1 MSADASRARPYAFTL
16 VELLVVVGI
25 IAILIALLLPALGRA
40 RENARRTQ
48 CASNLRQLVI
58 AMGMY
63 YADNRQTYPQSAW
76 SIPTKEDWIYWQ
88 AERDLAES
96 AVARYLNGPRP
107 ELFRCPSDD
116 PDTHWVIYG
125 TSGIL
130 PPQTY
135 RYSYIMNM
143 RFTERGMFGRGGSSV
158 CLRASEKLLLIEAD
172 ERTVGTGR
180 WDAGVIYMDTQPIEE
195 LLGNRHDPR
204 RHTDFP
210 NGYPPYGPDRPDRLD
225 RGNAAFVDG
234 HVDYVTR
241 EFTWDWRNCIPSVP

>member
-1 MSADASRARPYAFTL
+1 MTARRRGSAFTL

-25 IAILIALLLPALGRA
+25 IAVLVAMLLPALGRA

-48 CASNLRQLVI
+48 CASNLRQLLM
-58 AMGMY
+58 AFTMY
-63 YADNRQTYPQSAW
+63 YADNRQAYPQSSW
-76 SIPTKEDWIYWQ
+76 SIPTKEDWVYWQ

-96 AVARYLNGPRP
+96 AVARYLNGPGP

-116 PDTHWVIYG
+116 VDSHWVIYG

-135 RYSYIMNM
+135 RYSYLMNM
-143 RFTERGMFGRGGSSV
+143 RFAERNLFFRGGSSV
-158 CLRASEKLLLIEAD
+158 CIRASEKILLIEAD
-172 ERTVGTGR
+172 EHTVGTGR

-195 LLGNRHDPR
+195 LLGTRHDPNR
-204 RHTDFP
+204 YTDFP
-210 NGYPPYGPDRPDRLD
+210 KGYAPFGPDRPDRLN
-225 RGNAAFVDG
+225 RGNAGFVDG

-241 EFTWDWRNCIPSVP
+241 EYTWDWRHCILSVP